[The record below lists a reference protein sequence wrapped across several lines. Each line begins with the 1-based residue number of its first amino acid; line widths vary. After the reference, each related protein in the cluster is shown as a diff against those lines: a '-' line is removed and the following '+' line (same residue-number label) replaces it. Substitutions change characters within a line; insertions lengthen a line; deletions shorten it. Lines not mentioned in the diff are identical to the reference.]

1 MDQMQTSYPTVIP
14 EDTPYVTREFL
25 QSQLVANK
33 ELIAQLKELH
43 TNAINRSTAEMAER
57 SRMKNEMQE
66 WTLEEFDNGQITESQ
81 AEEIAQICGFELT
94 RNVEAEVTVIYNITL
109 QVPVGEDAED
119 IINDIDFESVSYN
132 SDNISWISA
141 NVDRI
146 DISQGA
152 MKDRPTECL

>member
-1 MDQMQTSYPTVIP
+1 MQTSYPTVIP

-146 DISQGA
+146 DIS
-152 MKDRPTECL
+152 

>member
-146 DISQGA
+146 DIS
-152 MKDRPTECL
+152 

>member
-1 MDQMQTSYPTVIP
+1 
-14 EDTPYVTREFL
+14 
-25 QSQLVANK
+25 
-33 ELIAQLKELH
+33 
-43 TNAINRSTAEMAER
+43 
-57 SRMKNEMQE
+57 MQE

-119 IINDIDFESVSYN
+119 IINDIDFESISYN

-146 DISQGA
+146 DIS
-152 MKDRPTECL
+152 